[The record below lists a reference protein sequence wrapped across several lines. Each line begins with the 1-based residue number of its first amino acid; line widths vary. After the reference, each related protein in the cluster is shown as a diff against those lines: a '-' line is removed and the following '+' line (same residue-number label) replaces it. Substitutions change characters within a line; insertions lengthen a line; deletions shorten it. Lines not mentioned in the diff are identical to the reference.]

1 MAIKYKEVAKKDPR
15 DTGLPAKYYGQ
26 AIHPD
31 KIGFKQLSIEIADSS
46 TTVSEGDAYAVL
58 ITASKL
64 IRNYLE
70 KSYIVE
76 LEDIGRFSINIST
89 EGVAEEGKFHQGL
102 IKGAKVI
109 FKSGTT
115 FTKMLKNLVYEKVK
129 SST

>member
-1 MAIKYKEVAKKDPR
+1 MTIKYKEIGRKDPR
-15 DTGLPAKYYGQ
+15 DTGLAPKYYGL
-26 AIHPD
+26 AIHPN
-31 KIGFKQLSIEIADSS
+31 KIGFKQLSVEIADSS

-76 LEDIGRFSINIST
+76 LEDIGSFSINIST
-89 EGVAEEGKFHQGL
+89 MGAEEEGKFHQGL

-109 FKSGTT
+109 FKSGAT
-115 FTKMLKNLVYEKVK
+115 FAKMLKNLKFEKVK

>member
-15 DTGLPAKYYGQ
+15 DTGLPPKYYGQ
-26 AIHPD
+26 AVHPE
-31 KIGFKQLSIEIADSS
+31 KINFKQLSIEIADSS

-76 LEDIGRFSINIST
+76 LEDIGSFYINIST
-89 EGVAEEGKFHQGL
+89 EGAEEEGKFHQGL
-102 IKGAKVI
+102 IKSAKVI
-109 FKSGTT
+109 FRSGTT
-115 FTKMLKNLVYEKVK
+115 FAKMLKNLTFEKVK
-129 SST
+129 